1 MKGWSTE
8 EMKDK
13 ANSLLEEDTEE
24 MRKWRGLNQSEMDI
38 CWKKLAERM
47 EEEVLEKYTRS
58 RTARTA
64 GMEACAKTQHIQDT
78 KVERTLLT
86 KNLRLVQ
93 RQQPEASVKS
103 MHEGSTE
110 QEEMRR
116 QQRMKV
122 MKDMSRKIDQ
132 KEGWMPR
139 TDGRLLNCW
148 RQTAKRRGSIQKKK
162 KKICKNGS
170 IGWKTKKEDDGR
182 NMEEMHQQRVNLNDQ
197 SAEGSAGLL
206 HKITKPTTWRG
217 GTQIQ
222 KKEEDAN
229 MLDR

>member
-1 MKGWSTE
+1 M
-8 EMKDK
+8 
-13 ANSLLEEDTEE
+13 LEEVGG
-24 MRKWRGLNQSEMDI
+24 KNGGGSSG
-38 CWKKLAERM
+38 
-47 EEEVLEKYTRS
+47 EV
-58 RTARTA
+58 
-64 GMEACAKTQHIQDT
+64 H
-78 KVERTLLT
+78 KVEDSADRWNGGVCEDATHTGYESERTLLT